1 MQKKNIIC
9 TFASLNITIILVMK
23 NKSYSFTARYL
34 LIFFLAII
42 QFHAFSQDNIWEC
55 PSLTANEAIVR
66 NWTKNQYV
74 VYTNDGSG
82 IVRFSVIDP
91 STSNVY
97 EISPIATLPNAVV
110 NDFEIMKD
118 AVYFCGNYGANAFFG
133 YFDIPTALS
142 GTGIA
147 TILPMSVACLSNY
160 IPGGTEILENLLKLE
175 IIPCSDGFH
184 AAMIGEASTFNP
196 HARCIVDLRHT
207 YSPSTWTLCFSQ
219 DYFLG
224 RHYDDIAATN
234 REVVVVGH
242 KPGGTCHYLVSFALP
257 TLAMPPFFPL
267 FSGTLIP
274 IYTSWTTNHYYPFPY
289 SSFLIE
295 HIENDIFAIVGY
307 SDCDDYNYGA
317 TVSTYNSTPNI
328 IDRCYIP
335 QGKTNSNQWK
345 LKDFRYNPLTGAL
358 YLLQD
363 MNAPVNSSINS
374 VICGFNL
381 TAGIITG
388 ADASY
393 DNNVPYM
400 SLDQYSPSMSTVAVG
415 TNPYLRM
422 WHHTG
427 AIVSPCVHQATLP
440 YTRIT
445 APDASSLIE
454 IYYTQNA
461 NITPITS
468 VLSVDRHRMNPIC
481 N

>member
-55 PSLTANEAIVR
+55 SSLTAKEAIVR

-175 IIPCSDGFH
+175 MIPCVDGFH
-184 AAMIGEASTFNP
+184 AVMIGEASTTNP

-207 YSPSTWTLCFSQ
+207 YTPSTWTLCFSQ

-224 RHYDDIAATN
+224 HHYDDIAATN
-234 REVVVVGH
+234 SEVVVVGH
-242 KPGGTCHYLVSFALP
+242 KPGGNCHYLVPFTLP
-257 TLAMPPFFPL
+257 TTATYHFFPL
-267 FSGTLIP
+267 LGLPHP
-274 IYTSWTTNHYYPFPY
+274 IYSSWTTNHYYPFPY

-317 TVSTYNSTPNI
+317 TVSTYNGTPNI

-335 QGKTNSNQWK
+335 QGKTNSSQWK
-345 LKDFRYNPLTGAL
+345 LKDFRYNSLDGSL
-358 YLLQD
+358 HLLQD
-363 MNAPVNSSINS
+363 MNAPVDPSVNS
-374 VICGFNL
+374 VICSFHLN
-381 TAGIITG
+381 AGIITG
-388 ADASY
+388 VDASY
-393 DNNVPYM
+393 EKNVPYF
-400 SLDQYSPSMSTVAVG
+400 SLDQYSPNISTVAVG
-415 TNPYLRM
+415 ANSYLRL
-422 WHHTG
+422 WHHIG
-427 AIVSPCVHQATLP
+427 GIASPCADQMALP

-445 APDASSLIE
+445 APDAYSQIE

>member
-42 QFHAFSQDNIWEC
+42 QFHAFSQDNIWEY
-55 PSLTANEAIVR
+55 PSLTAKEAIVR

>member
-1 MQKKNIIC
+1 
-9 TFASLNITIILVMK
+9 MK

-55 PSLTANEAIVR
+55 PSLTAKEAIVR

-142 GTGIA
+142 GTGVA
-147 TILPMSVACLSNY
+147 TILPMSVACPINY
-160 IPGGTEILENLLKLE
+160 TPGGTEILENLLKLE

-184 AAMIGEASTFNP
+184 AVMIGEASTTNP

-224 RHYDDIAATN
+224 HHYDDIAATN

-242 KPGGTCHYLVSFALP
+242 KPGGNCHYLVPFTLP
-257 TLAMPPFFPL
+257 TTAIYHFFPL
-267 FSGTLIP
+267 LGLPHP
-274 IYTSWTTNHYYPFPY
+274 IYSSWTTNHYYPFPY

-295 HIENDIFAIVGY
+295 HIEDDIFAIVGY
-307 SDCDDYNYGA
+307 SDCDDHNYGA
-317 TVSTYNSTPNI
+317 TVSTYNGTPNI

-454 IYYTQNA
+454 IYYTKDV